1 MERTQQTKSQAVEE
15 LFHAAAQLAPG
26 PRDAFLDS
34 VCADNRRLRDEVES
48 MLAFDCSASR
58 ELGAMIGGAAAS
70 FFCTESHIGRRFG
83 AYVANSLLGAGG
95 MGAVYLGTRADD
107 QIQRQVAIKLMKTGV
122 RTASLVERFRHERQ
136 ILATLDHPYIGKL
149 LDAGTTADGLPY
161 FVMEYIDGLPID
173 RYCESAGLAISQR
186 CELFRRVC
194 EAVAYAHR
202 NLVIHRDLKPSNI
215 LVTADGTPKL
225 LDFGIA
231 KIMTPGVES
240 QTVVGATGA
249 MLALTPYY
257 ASPEQVRGEP
267 VNTTTDVYSLG
278 AVLYELLTG
287 IKPHGLTLY
296 TPIEIERSVCQTEI
310 RRPSDAAPHRLR
322 QRLKGDL
329 DTIVL
334 MAVRKEPLRRY
345 QSVEQLSEDLRRYAA
360 GLPVMARED
369 TLLYRTGKFWR
380 RHRMAAIAAALA
392 AISLAGGA
400 GAAAWEA
407 RRARI
412 QQKLAEE
419 RLSQIAALANTTL
432 IDIHA
437 ELERLQGA
445 TDARKKMVEATL
457 VYLDNLSKSSGG
469 DTGILDVLSAA
480 YMRMG
485 DVQGLP
491 EHPNLDDTKGAEASY
506 RKALSVAEHGLAL
519 HPNHVAL
526 LGSVVEIEE
535 RLALIYAQLGQSA
548 AALEHVQAA
557 LAAAE
562 KGAKLDPKSPES
574 QNLLGSAHMEVALR
588 LASSKPDEAIDHARQ
603 ALTICLPLSAAHPE
617 DPMLTE
623 RISDIYSMLG
633 RSYYHKG
640 QMAEA
645 LEQYQQ
651 AATLRERLVAARP
664 NDRLAK
670 RELMLAYAHMASAL
684 GSPWSENLGRPAEA
698 LQYFTKAA
706 DMAEAIAAA
715 APQDRLAQHD
725 LANALL
731 RQGLIVTSP
740 ADWAGSLR
748 ALRRAAA
755 IVETLAAQNSANTVN
770 ADDLAAIYEAMGTRL
785 AEMRRPVE
793 ALAAYRKSL
802 AIGQTRTSQDPRNPG
817 LQYIVLDAQHGIAR
831 MLAAS
836 GDRPGAEHSAH
847 QAIAQVDGLLA
858 RGVTPPHLQM
868 YKARTRQWL
877 GDVYRTLSDWR
888 KARTAYTESLVEWQK
903 LPPSKDSQKEIHALE
918 ALLAE
923 CDRQV
928 PRT

>member
-1 MERTQQTKSQAVEE
+1 MERTPDLKSQTVEE
-15 LFHAAAQLAPG
+15 LFHAAAQLSLQERAS
-26 PRDAFLDS
+26 FLDS
-34 VCADNRRLRDEVES
+34 ACAENRSLREEVES

-58 ELGAMIGGAAAS
+58 ELGALIGNAAAS
-70 FFCTESHIGRRFG
+70 VICTESHIGRRFG
-83 AYVANSLLGAGG
+83 AYIAKSLLGTGG
-95 MGAVYLGTRADD
+95 MGAVYLATRADD

-122 RTASLVERFRHERQ
+122 DSASLVERFRHERQ

-161 FVMEYIDGLPID
+161 FVMEYIDGLPIE
-173 RYCESAGLAISQR
+173 RYCEATGLSIGQR
-186 CELFRRVC
+186 CELFRKVC

-240 QTVVGATGA
+240 QTVIGATGA
-249 MLALTPYY
+249 ILALTPDY

-278 AVLYELLTG
+278 AVLYEMLTG

-296 TPIEIERSVCQTEI
+296 TPLEIERSVCQSEI
-310 RRPSDAAPHRLR
+310 RRPSVVAAGSVR

-329 DTIVL
+329 DTIIL
-334 MAVRKEPLRRY
+334 TAIRKEPQRRY

-360 GLPVMARED
+360 GLPVLARED
-369 TLLYRTGKFWR
+369 TVVYRLGKFWR
-380 RHRMAAIAAALA
+380 RHRLGVIAAGLA
-392 AISLAGGA
+392 TAGLVGGA
-400 GAAAWEA
+400 GAAGWEA

-432 IDIHA
+432 FDINA

-445 TDARKKMVEATL
+445 TDARKKMVEVTL

-469 DTGILDVLSAA
+469 DTGILDVLSSA
-480 YMRMG
+480 YTKMG

-491 EHPNLDDTKGAEASY
+491 DHPNLDDTKGAEASY
-506 RKALSVAEHGLAL
+506 LKALSVAEHGLAL

-526 LGSVVEIEE
+526 LGSIVEIQE

-548 AALEHVQAA
+548 VAVEHVQAA

-562 KGAKLDPKSPES
+562 KRIKLDSKSLES
-574 QNLLGSAHMEVALR
+574 QNLLGSAHMEMAMR
-588 LASSKPDEAIDHARQ
+588 LANTKPDEAMAHARQ
-603 ALTICLPLSAAHPE
+603 ALAICLPLSVAHP
-617 DPMLTE
+617 DDLMLTE

-633 RSYYHKG
+633 RTYYHKG

-645 LEQYQQ
+645 LEQYRE
-651 AATLRERLVAARP
+651 AATLRERLVASRP

-684 GSPWSENLGRPAEA
+684 GSPWSDSLGRPAEA
-698 LQYFTKAA
+698 LEYFTKAVG
-706 DMAEAIAAA
+706 MAEAIAAA
-715 APQDRLAQHD
+715 NPQDLLAQHD

-731 RQGLIVTSP
+731 RQGSIATSP
-740 ADWAGSLR
+740 ADWAGSLK

-755 IVETLAAQNSANTVN
+755 IVEALAAHNAVNTLN
-770 ADDLAAIYEAMGTRL
+770 ADDLASIYETMGGRL
-785 AEMRRPVE
+785 VDMGRRGE
-793 ALAAYRKSL
+793 ALAAYRKSE
-802 AIGQTRTSQDPRNPG
+802 AIGQKRASQDPKNPG
-817 LQYIVLDAQHGIAR
+817 LQYVVLDTEHGIAR
-831 MLAAS
+831 LLAAS
-836 GDRPGAEHSAH
+836 GDREGAERSAQ
-847 QAIAQVDGLLA
+847 QAIARVDGALA
-858 RGVTPPHLQM
+858 RGVTPLHMRVYGAL
-868 YKARTRQWL
+868 TRQWL
-877 GDVYRTLSDWR
+877 GDVYRALSDWR
-888 KARTAYTESLVEWQK
+888 SARNAYAVSLAEWQK
-903 LPPSKDSQKEIHALE
+903 LAPEKDSQKEIHALKVS
-918 ALLAE
+918 LAE
-923 CDRQV
+923 CERRI